1 MAGMAG
7 GDFTTAADDSADALV
22 HELCHDLIGS
32 AAAVRVLA
40 LLAEAET
47 DGADPAAAGRV
58 RSRLRGI
65 AGAAG
70 QIVQICEGVLEQR
83 GTSH

>member
-1 MAGMAG
+1 VAGMAG
-7 GDFTTAADDSADALV
+7 GDFTTTADDSADALV
-22 HELCHDLIGS
+22 YELCHDLIGS